1 MNHEETENLKTPISD
16 KKIESIKKKCSRKK
30 KPRTIQLE

>member
-1 MNHEETENLKTPISD
+1 LKTPISD

-30 KPRTIQLE
+30 KPRTIQLEW